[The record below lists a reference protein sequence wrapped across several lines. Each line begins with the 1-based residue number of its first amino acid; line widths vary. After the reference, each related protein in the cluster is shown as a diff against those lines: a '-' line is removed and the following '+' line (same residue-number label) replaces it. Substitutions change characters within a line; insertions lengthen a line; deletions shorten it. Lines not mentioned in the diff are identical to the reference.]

1 MKINVAHIEPE
12 SYIYAPEKQFVIWVQ
27 GCSIHCK
34 GCWNTEMW
42 SFKENQLLEIDK
54 IITQIQNV
62 ENLKGVTFIG
72 GEPFDQLK
80 ELLYFV
86 NKLKKHK
93 LGVTIYT
100 GYEQYELQNK
110 QQIEILKNTDLLI
123 SGRYIEEL
131 RNTNLKWIGSENQE
145 ILHLTDFYTINK
157 NDNANY
163 CEINISETGALTIL
177 GFPDEN
183 LIKTINHDK

>member
-1 MKINVAHIEPE
+1 MKINIAYIEPE

-34 GCWNTEMW
+34 GCWNKQMW
-42 SFKENQLLEIDK
+42 SFDKNRLIDIDIIINEIIK
-54 IITQIQNV
+54 TN
-62 ENLKGVTFIG
+62 NTKGVTFLG
-72 GEPFDQLK
+72 GEPFDQPN

-86 NKLKKHK
+86 SKLK
-93 LGVTIYT
+93 LLNFGITIYT
-100 GYEQYELQNK
+100 GYEQGELK
-110 QQIEILKNTDLLI
+110 EEIQIEILNKTDLLI

-131 RNTNLKWIGSENQE
+131 RNPNLQWIGSENQQ
-145 ILHLTDFYTINK
+145 ITYLSDFYKMIE

-163 CEINISETGALTIL
+163 CELIISENGAITLL

-183 LIKTINHDK
+183 LIKLINK